1 MKSFDQSLQL
11 KADVFLYNIDIEMQ
25 ITVFVLFLHIYVFR
39 AQLLGQV
46 AGPLIWILVVTG
58 CLVGCSLVFA

>member
-25 ITVFVLFLHIYVFR
+25 ITVFVLFLHMYSGRSCWVR
-39 AQLLGQV
+39 
-46 AGPLIWILVVTG
+46 
-58 CLVGCSLVFA
+58 SLVL